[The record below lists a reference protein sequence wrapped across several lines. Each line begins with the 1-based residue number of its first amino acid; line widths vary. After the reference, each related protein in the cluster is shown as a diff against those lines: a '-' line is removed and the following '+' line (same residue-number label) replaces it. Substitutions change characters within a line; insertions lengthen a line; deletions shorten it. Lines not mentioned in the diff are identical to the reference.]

1 VLPSVLVHRLWGA
14 EKIYPQV
21 PDEKNR
27 RRMEGALR
35 QLGGYLKAARK
46 LSRQGADY
54 SRVNEEDKERIVEMT
69 DMIFREDI
77 AEDDITTMAAS
88 EDNSRRPVDSLC
100 PPVTTLA
107 KDNLSPPVTTL
118 PKDNLSP
125 PVTTLPK
132 DEKQEL
138 IDETLAAL
146 RSLDELGERV
156 ESVRR
161 ENRLLRKAKRALQR
175 RPLESTSLSCPLIAG
190 P

>member
-1 VLPSVLVHRLWGA
+1 
-14 EKIYPQV
+14 
-21 PDEKNR
+21 
-27 RRMEGALR
+27 MEGALR

-77 AEDDITTMAAS
+77 AEDEITTMATAS
-88 EDNSRRPVDSLC
+88 EDKSRRLVDSLC
-100 PPVTTLA
+100 PPPVTTLA
-107 KDNLSPPVTTL
+107 KDNLSPPVTSL
-118 PKDNLSP
+118 PR
-125 PVTTLPK
+125 

-175 RPLESTSLSCPLIAG
+175 RPLESASLSCPLIGG

>member
-1 VLPSVLVHRLWGA
+1 
-14 EKIYPQV
+14 
-21 PDEKNR
+21 
-27 RRMEGALR
+27 MEGALR
-35 QLGGYLKAARK
+35 QLGCYLKAARK

-54 SRVNEEDKERIVEMT
+54 SRVNEEDKERIVETT

-77 AEDDITTMAAS
+77 AEDEITTMVTAS
-88 EDNSRRPVDSLC
+88 EDKSRRLGDSLC

-107 KDNLSPPVTTL
+107 KDNLSPPVTSL
-118 PKDNLSP
+118 A
-125 PVTTLPK
+125 K

-146 RSLDELGERV
+146 RSLDELGERM

-175 RPLESTSLSCPLIAG
+175 RPLESASLSCPLIAG

>member
-1 VLPSVLVHRLWGA
+1 
-14 EKIYPQV
+14 
-21 PDEKNR
+21 
-27 RRMEGALR
+27 MEGALR

-54 SRVNEEDKERIVEMT
+54 SRVNEDDKERIVEMT

-77 AEDDITTMAAS
+77 AEDEITTMAMAAS
-88 EDNSRRPVDSLC
+88 EDKNRRLVVDSLC
-100 PPVTTLA
+100 
-107 KDNLSPPVTTL
+107 PPVTTL

-125 PVTTLPK
+125 PVTSLAK

-175 RPLESTSLSCPLIAG
+175 RPLESASLSCPLIAG

>member
-1 VLPSVLVHRLWGA
+1 
-14 EKIYPQV
+14 
-21 PDEKNR
+21 
-27 RRMEGALR
+27 MEGALR

-54 SRVNEEDKERIVEMT
+54 SRVNEDDKERIVEMT

-77 AEDDITTMAAS
+77 AEDEITTMATAS
-88 EDNSRRPVDSLC
+88 EDKNRRLVDSQC
-100 PPVTTLA
+100 PPPVTTLA
-107 KDNLSPPVTTL
+107 KDNLSPPVTTF
-118 PKDNLSP
+118 S
-125 PVTTLPK
+125 K

-175 RPLESTSLSCPLIAG
+175 RPLESASLSCPLIAG

>member
-1 VLPSVLVHRLWGA
+1 
-14 EKIYPQV
+14 
-21 PDEKNR
+21 
-27 RRMEGALR
+27 MEGALR

-54 SRVNEEDKERIVEMT
+54 SRVNEDDKERIVEMT

-77 AEDDITTMAAS
+77 AEDDITMTMAAS
-88 EDNSRRPVDSLC
+88 EDKSRRLVDSQC

-107 KDNLSPPVTTL
+107 
-118 PKDNLSP
+118 KDNLSP

-175 RPLESTSLSCPLIAG
+175 RPLESASLSCPLIAG